1 MVHSGSKG
9 KVFTKHILRLLWKM
23 VENMF
28 FLDFER
34 VGMGG
39 MPPLPPP
46 PKKITISIERVGTV

>member
-46 PKKITISIERVGTV
+46 KKITISIERVGTV